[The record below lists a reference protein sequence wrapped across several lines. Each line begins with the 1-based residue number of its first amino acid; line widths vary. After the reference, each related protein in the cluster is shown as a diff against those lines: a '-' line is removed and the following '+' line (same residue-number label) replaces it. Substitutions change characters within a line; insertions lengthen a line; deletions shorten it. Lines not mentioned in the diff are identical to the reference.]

1 LKKYFKK
8 NTILLLATITI
19 LSCKDTTKSQ
29 NDDAKKHFDSL
40 SKNNKLIKFEVKS
53 YNEIWYDNLIANYIK
68 NSENKLIK
76 SHIKNKDNMEWLLD
90 RTEKTDSTNYFI
102 FNIGQ
107 EVSEK
112 DGSELRF
119 SSDGWIYI
127 DSLTKKIY
135 EYDLPNDSLIL
146 WKNKRHR

>member
-1 LKKYFKK
+1 MKKYFKK

-29 NDDAKKHFDSL
+29 NDDDKKHFDSL
-40 SKNNKLIKFEVKS
+40 SKNDKVKKFEVKS
-53 YNEIWYDNLIANYIK
+53 NNKIWYDNLIANYIK

-90 RTEKTDSTNYFI
+90 RTEKTDSTNYYI